1 MRNLGGG
8 FWENGTQAVERGVP
22 TLSDDMVRREEEWD
36 NYFREELYGL
46 NSIQVDDGCV
56 MLRFHVYI

>member
-8 FWENGTQAVERGVP
+8 FWENGTQAVEKGVP
-22 TLSDDMVRREEEWD
+22 ALSDDMVRREEEWD

-56 MLRFHVYI
+56 MLRLHAYI